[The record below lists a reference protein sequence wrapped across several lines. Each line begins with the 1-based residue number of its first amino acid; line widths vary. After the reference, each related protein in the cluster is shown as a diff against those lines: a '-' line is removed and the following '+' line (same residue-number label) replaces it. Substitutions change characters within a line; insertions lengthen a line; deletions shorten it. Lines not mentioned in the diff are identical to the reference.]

1 MQLNEVGGICDLH
14 GRDCIQILQGQ
25 LGEERPLEDLKVDV
39 RMILK

>member
-1 MQLNEVGGICDLH
+1 MGGIYDLH

-25 LGEERPLEDLKVDV
+25 LGGEGPSEDLQVDG